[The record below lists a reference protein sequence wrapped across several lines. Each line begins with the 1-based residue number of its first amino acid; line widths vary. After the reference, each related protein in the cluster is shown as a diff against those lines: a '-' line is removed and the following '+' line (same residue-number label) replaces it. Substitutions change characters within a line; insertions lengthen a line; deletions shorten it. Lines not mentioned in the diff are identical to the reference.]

1 MFWFLKAKKKLKHE
15 KKERVWVA
23 FQEKDKKQKRRVGKT
38 KYVRRNTLHEG
49 IKYISILFVSHIR
62 NDK

>member
-1 MFWFLKAKKKLKHE
+1 MFWFLKAKKNLNTKRKSVC
-15 KKERVWVA
+15 RVA